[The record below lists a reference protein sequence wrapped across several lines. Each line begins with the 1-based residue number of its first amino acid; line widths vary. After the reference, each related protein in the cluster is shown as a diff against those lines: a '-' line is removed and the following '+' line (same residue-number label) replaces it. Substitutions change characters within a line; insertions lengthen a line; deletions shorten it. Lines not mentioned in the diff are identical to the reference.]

1 MNEFA
6 VKNMGEVMKNKN
18 TKEDRTL
25 RTKRKNCINKIGK
38 EKYNFNSKE
47 EFIKYK
53 YMCCVQMKKRE
64 WKKCREY
71 DVSYSYSEWK
81 GKIREKYNIYSKSQ
95 LEEFSRYL
103 KLGVCDNNISRE
115 IKSVVWA
122 SLLSSAFAVVFENI
136 VFPKNQG
143 RVVWIA
149 IVLFIF
155 LVAIAVWGMLIII
168 FVVYTPIQN
177 SNLEKEMYSDYQ
189 EIINELIREKSA
201 KHHLVND

>member
-1 MNEFA
+1 M
-6 VKNMGEVMKNKN
+6 
-18 TKEDRTL
+18 
-25 RTKRKNCINKIGK
+25 
-38 EKYNFNSKE
+38 
-47 EFIKYK
+47 
-53 YMCCVQMKKRE
+53 
-64 WKKCREY
+64 
-71 DVSYSYSEWK
+71 
-81 GKIREKYNIYSKSQ
+81 
-95 LEEFSRYL
+95 
-103 KLGVCDNNISRE
+103 
-115 IKSVVWA
+115 
-122 SLLSSAFAVVFENI
+122 
-136 VFPKNQG
+136 FPKNQG